1 MSETLQVNKGG
12 RRKGFKMPEEHR
24 HKLKVSNLLNRLQK
38 CALGEITLPP
48 DQLKALEI
56 CLRKVLPDLSQTE
69 VKADV
74 RTYVARLPEPAPDAA
89 AWLATVDKPLLVSTP
104 LASDTQPI
112 DIVDM
117 PPVQEPEGTDKQG
130 GE

>member
-1 MSETLQVNKGG
+1 MSARYTKHQTEACRAKIKTTQLVNRLMRHINGKLELSATQV
-12 RRKGFKMPEEHR
+12 RSIEC
-24 HKLKVSNLLNRLQK
+24 LLNK
-38 CALGEITLPP
+38 TLPNLQQAEHTV
-48 DQLKALEI
+48 D
-56 CLRKVLPDLSQTE
+56 
-69 VKADV
+69 VK
-74 RTYVARLPEPAPDAA
+74 TYVARLPEPAPDAA